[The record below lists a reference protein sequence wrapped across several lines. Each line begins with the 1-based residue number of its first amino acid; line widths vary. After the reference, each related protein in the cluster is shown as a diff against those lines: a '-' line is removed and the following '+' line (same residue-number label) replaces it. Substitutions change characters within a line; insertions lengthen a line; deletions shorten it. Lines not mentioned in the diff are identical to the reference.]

1 MESVKITNRGED
13 IVSVLKR
20 TDTIIFDIGNV
31 LLAYDW
37 RSYLQEFDFS
47 PEVFR
52 IIAEAVFLN
61 EDWERGDQGG
71 ITSRQWEELFLE
83 NAPGYEKEIRQVF
96 DGLSHT
102 IRPLPYTTE
111 LTEKAGIP
119 AFLSFQLFRTPLSCY
134 ETSDGL
140 SGYF

>member
-1 MESVKITNRGED
+1 MESVKIRNRGED

-52 IIAEAVFLN
+52 IIAEAVFLKTGKGAIRAGLLPGSGKSFFWKMLR
-61 EDWERGDQGG
+61 DMRRKSGRFLTDFP
-71 ITSRQWEELFLE
+71 IRSVLFPIQR
-83 NAPGYEKEIRQVF
+83 N
-96 DGLSHT
+96 
-102 IRPLPYTTE
+102 
-111 LTEKAGIP
+111 
-119 AFLSFQLFRTPLSCY
+119 
-134 ETSDGL
+134 
-140 SGYF
+140 